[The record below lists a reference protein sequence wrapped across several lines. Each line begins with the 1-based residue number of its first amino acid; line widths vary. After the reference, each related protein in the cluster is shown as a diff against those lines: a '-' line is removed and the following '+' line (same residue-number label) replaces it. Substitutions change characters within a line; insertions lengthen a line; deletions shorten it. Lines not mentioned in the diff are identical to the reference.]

1 MTKETNQTIDKM
13 FKVGAHFGLTKARRH
28 PTAKPFVF
36 GVKNKIEIIDLEKT
50 DVALTKAVDFVK
62 SIAASGRIVLFAS
75 SKSEALPAVRLAG
88 AKTGC
93 PFVAGRWIG
102 GTITNYTEI
111 KKRIEKLETR
121 LREREKGELAKYTKK
136 ERLLIDREIEKLD
149 RFFAGLVPL
158 KEKPAALIVVDSKRE
173 HNAVAEAQQAKIP
186 VIAINSTDCD
196 LSQVN
201 YAIPAND
208 ASAASIGFF
217 LGELATAYSASK
229 VARPARPEPRP
240 ESRERRQ

>member
-1 MTKETNQTIDKM
+1 M

-28 PTAKPFVF
+28 PSAKPFVF
-36 GVKNKIEIIDLEKT
+36 GAKNKIEIIDLEKT
-50 DVALTKAVDFVK
+50 NVALAKAIDFVK
-62 SIAASGRIVLFAS
+62 AVAASGRIVLFAG
-75 SKSEALPAVRLAG
+75 SKSESLPAVALAG
-88 AKTGC
+88 TKTGC

-136 ERLLIDREIEKLD
+136 ERLLIDREIAKLE

-173 HNAVAEAQQAKIP
+173 HNAVAEARQAKIP
-186 VIAINSTDCD
+186 VIAISSTDCD

-201 YAIPAND
+201 YPIPAND
-208 ASAASIGFF
+208 ASAASIAFF
-217 LGELATAYSASK
+217 LNEIADAYKSSK
-229 VARPARPEPRP
+229 VVRPARPESRP

>member
-1 MTKETNQTIDKM
+1 M

-36 GVKNKIEIIDLEKT
+36 GAKNKIEIIDLEKT
-50 DVALTKAVDFVK
+50 DAALTKAIDFVK
-62 SIAASGRIVLFAS
+62 AVAASGRIVLFAG
-75 SKSEALPAVRLAG
+75 SKSEALTAVTAAG
-88 AKTGC
+88 TKTGC

-121 LREREKGELAKYTKK
+121 LKEREKGELIKYTKK
-136 ERLLIDREIEKLD
+136 ERLLIDREIAKLE

-173 HNAVAEAQQAKIP
+173 HNAVAEARQAKIP
-186 VIAINSTDCD
+186 VIALSSTDCD

-201 YAIPAND
+201 YPIPAND
-208 ASAASIGFF
+208 ASAASISFF
-217 LGELATAYSASK
+217 LSEIAQAYSSSK
-229 VARPARPEPRP
+229 VARPARPESRP
-240 ESRERRQ
+240 ESRDRR